1 MEDRSLPIRRQ
12 KSAGTF
18 LTYAQQRMD
27 TFDERPLCA
36 VDSLVFAWLAYTH
49 LDAAQG
55 AACRTEG
62 IALHELLRAESFES
76 MFGSSWDPEGS
87 RELLFAVCSS
97 PRFRDTRLAEFRF
110 TTSRGSEEQFAAM
123 TFHLPDGSSYIA
135 FRGTDSTIVGWK
147 EDFNMTFLNPVPA
160 QEEASAYLDAVAR
173 RTPGPLYAGGHSKGG
188 NLAVYAA
195 ATCAPEHRERIVRV
209 YSHDGPGFHRE
220 FCASDAYRA
229 VLPIMEKTVPKSTM
243 IGAVLSE
250 APDCE
255 PLIVESGGFSL
266 FQHNPF
272 LWEVAVDDCAFVPAE
287 GYTASSRF
295 FNATLDAWMDKY
307 TLAERE
313 RFVDALFDVIGV
325 TGATRFSDIMADRKS
340 TIPLMLD
347 AVEGLDPDLQQFVK
361 DVIKSFAKTA
371 TVEKAA
377 DAAGGLLDTIKS
389 ARSSMRLPT
398 PQMGDRHFFEAGS
411 QMGDSQM
418 GDRH

>member
-1 MEDRSLPIRRQ
+1 MAEERALPIRRQ
-12 KSAGTF
+12 RQAGTF
-18 LTYAQQRMD
+18 LTYVQWRMD

-55 AACRTEG
+55 AACQLEG

-87 RELLFAVCSS
+87 RDLLFSVCAS
-97 PRFRDTRLAEFRF
+97 PRFRDVRLAAFRF
-110 TTSRGSEEQFAAM
+110 TTSRDSEEQFAAM
-123 TFHLPDGSSYIA
+123 TFYLPDGSSYIA

-160 QEEASAYLDAVAR
+160 QEEARAYLDAVASAV
-173 RTPGPLYAGGHSKGG
+173 PGPLYVGGHSKGG

-195 ATCAPEHRERIVRV
+195 AMCAPEHHARIVRV
-209 YSHDGPGFHRE
+209 FSHDGPGFHRE
-220 FCASDAYRA
+220 FCASSAYRR
-229 VLPIMEKTVPKSTM
+229 VLPCMVKTVPKSTM

-250 APDCE
+250 SPDCR

-272 LWEVAVDDCAFVPAE
+272 LWEVDVDACAFVQAD
-287 GYTASSRF
+287 GFTASSRF

-325 TGATRFSDIMADRKS
+325 TGATRFSDIMADRKR

-347 AVEGLDPDLQQFVK
+347 TVEGLDPELQQFVK
-361 DVIKSFAKTA
+361 DVIRSFAKTA
-371 TVEKAA
+371 TVDKAA
-377 DAAGGLLDTIKS
+377 GAAGDLLDTIKS
-389 ARSSMRLPT
+389 ARPSMKLPT
-398 PQMGDRHFFEAGS
+398 PQIGDRH
-411 QMGDSQM
+411 
-418 GDRH
+418 